1 LEATLAFVAPDRQAQ
16 PSGLAFE
23 TMQTFADPAQLRHTP
38 QFFLQRG
45 QVRRNFEVPERAGAL
60 LAALHRMG
68 LVPKEPGAA
77 TREALLTVHDAGY
90 IDFLEGATRAWNG
103 LQERGP
109 EAVANMH
116 PSPEMLEQG
125 AICPDSIIGRVGWYT
140 ADTACPI
147 GPGTWEAAAG
157 AAGVA
162 LAAADSVAQGGT
174 AYALCRPPGHHAYA
188 GRAGGHCYINNSAL
202 AAERLRAAG
211 AAKVAT
217 LDIDAHH
224 GNGTQGIFWQRAD
237 VLTLSVHGDPSGY
250 YPWYVGHAGETGAG
264 AGAGFNVNLPL
275 ARGTTDDAWLAAIDA
290 AIARVR
296 GFGADALVVPLGFDA
311 SEHEPLS
318 FLSVSADGFARAA
331 EKLAALN
338 LPTVLVQEGGYAVE
352 VIGGLLERF
361 LNAWGR

>member
-1 LEATLAFVAPDRQAQ
+1 
-16 PSGLAFE
+16 
-23 TMQTFADPAQLRHTP
+23 MQTFAHPAQLRHTP

-45 QVRRNFEVPERAGAL
+45 QVRRNFEVQERAGAL
-60 LAALHRMG
+60 LSSLHRMG
-68 LVPKEPGAA
+68 LKPQEPEAA
-77 TREALLTVHDAGY
+77 SRDALLAVHDAGY
-90 IDFLEGATRAWNG
+90 IDFLESAYRDWSAMEGS
-103 LQERGP
+103 GP

-125 AICPDSIIGRVGWYT
+125 AACPDHIIGRVGWYT

-147 GPGTWEAAAG
+147 GAGTWEAAAG

-162 LAAADSVAQGGT
+162 LAAADSVAKGGT

-188 GRAGGHCYINNSAL
+188 ARAGGHCYINNSAL
-202 AAERLRAAG
+202 AAERLRTAG
-211 AAKVAT
+211 AARVAT

-237 VLTLSVHGDPSGY
+237 VLTVSVHGDPGGY

-264 AGAGFNVNLPL
+264 PSEGGNMNLPL
-275 ARGTTDDAWLAAIDA
+275 ARGTADEAWLAAIDA
-290 AIARVR
+290 GIAKVR
-296 GFGADALVVPLGFDA
+296 AFGADALVVPLGFDA

-318 FLSVSADGFARAA
+318 FLTVTADGFARAA
-331 EKLAALN
+331 EKLSALN

-361 LNAWGR
+361 LTAWHR